1 MKRNYILSL
10 LVAGVFVFS
19 MAGVALAEQMYG
31 TERPV
36 ENFQNDELSIY
47 APGSWQYEGLI
58 EAGSLPM
65 GEDLSRAPTG
75 GDEGFTL
82 RESGGI
88 TYRLEVDVE

>member
-10 LVAGVFVFS
+10 LFAGVFVFS
-19 MAGVALAEQMYG
+19 MAGVGLAYMEG

-36 ENFQNDELSIY
+36 EGFRLDESSIY
-47 APGSWQYEGLI
+47 APGSWQYEGPV

-65 GEDLSRAPTG
+65 GQDLSNAKTG

-82 RESGGI
+82 IESGGI
-88 TYRLEVDVE
+88 TFRQEVDGE